1 MSISRPCSS
10 HTCTRAGLPMSA
22 ASLDTAAA
30 NPTTLAHP
38 PCCGTPL
45 HFHRSAVC
53 PPATSCTVPQRHH
66 HLSWPQSC
74 PANSAIKS
82 AWGCV
87 AAEALLTPAT
97 PTAAPQDTTPTAAA
111 HHPCL
116 VLANPVLQFS
126 SLQLQA
132 RQVLHEFSSATDVL
146 LQLCKHQTAGFQH
159 HHQKAEPGSD
169 RVHRPASS
177 FASCR
182 LSPSAVPAIALVA
195 C

>member
-10 HTCTRAGLPMSA
+10 HACTRAGLPMSA

-82 AWGCV
+82 AQIMLHPKAFADTGNPNCSTTRHH
-87 AAEALLTPAT
+87 ANCSCSPPMPCSCQSCPAI
-97 PTAAPQDTTPTAAA
+97 QLAAA
-111 HHPCL
+111 AGASGTP
-116 VLANPVLQFS
+116 
-126 SLQLQA
+126 
-132 RQVLHEFSSATDVL
+132 RI
-146 LQLCKHQTAGFQH
+146 QLCH
-159 HHQKAEPGSD
+159 
-169 RVHRPASS
+169 
-177 FASCR
+177 
-182 LSPSAVPAIALVA
+182 
-195 C
+195 